1 MARASNVKGL
11 SSRQP
16 GRFGAVPRWAQETL
30 LNFGRNLPKPSFR
43 PFRSLLVVL
52 AHRLK
57 FPYPGLG
64 GVEIGRKPLRRC
76 VRCFDVFTGLSGR
89 LVD

>member
-1 MARASNVKGL
+1 MMSVLPSAGSLWSGTAL
-11 SSRQP
+11 
-16 GRFGAVPRWAQETL
+16 AQETL
-30 LNFGRNLPKPSFR
+30 LNFGRNLTKPSFR
-43 PFRSLLVVL
+43 SFRSLLVIL

-57 FPYPGLG
+57 FPYSGLG

-76 VRCFDVFTGLSGR
+76 ERCFDVFPGLSGH